1 MMNYQNILSIFKL
14 ILDNLLIVAPS
25 QIKYLNIIIMKL
37 LKLCLF
43 FTSFLFLTGFVHL
56 PAVLGPAITAA
67 TSGNLA
73 KATAQLVF
81 DNEFKKKT
89 GKSSL
94 SYITEEVSKNNKENQ
109 INEDFKNLIEKRIKT
124 VHQKLVDQ
132 NNEPK
137 IIKDFKLLVEKRVKF
152 THKKLIQQ
160 KINQ

>member
-1 MMNYQNILSIFKL
+1 M
-14 ILDNLLIVAPS
+14 
-25 QIKYLNIIIMKL
+25 IIRF
-37 LKLCLF
+37 LKLSLF
-43 FTSFLFLTGFVHL
+43 LTSFLFLTGFVPL
-56 PAVLGPAITAA
+56 PAVLGPAITVA

-94 SYITEEVSKNNKENQ
+94 GYITEEVSKNKKENQ
-109 INEDFKNLIEKRIKT
+109 INEDFKNLIEKRVKT

>member
-1 MMNYQNILSIFKL
+1 MIYHNILQVLKL

-137 IIKDFKLLVEKRVKF
+137 IIKDFKLLVEKRIKF

>member
-1 MMNYQNILSIFKL
+1 MTLRFLKISLFLS
-14 ILDNLLIVAPS
+14 
-25 QIKYLNIIIMKL
+25 
-37 LKLCLF
+37 
-43 FTSFLFLTGFVHL
+43 SFLFLTGFVPL

-73 KATAQLVF
+73 KATAQLVI

-94 SYITEEVSKNNKENQ
+94 GYITDEVSKNNQENR
-109 INEDFKNLIEKRIKT
+109 INKDFKDLIEKRVEI

-132 NNEPK
+132 NNESK
-137 IIKDFKLLVEKRVKF
+137 VIKDFKLLVEKRVES

>member
-1 MMNYQNILSIFKL
+1 MILRFLRIS
-14 ILDNLLIVAPS
+14 
-25 QIKYLNIIIMKL
+25 
-37 LKLCLF
+37 LF
-43 FTSFLFLTGFVHL
+43 LTSFLFLTGFVSL

-67 TSGNLA
+67 TSGNLV

-94 SYITEEVSKNNKENQ
+94 GYIKEEVSKNNQQNR
-109 INEDFKNLIEKRIKT
+109 INKDFKDLIKKRVQI

-132 NNEPK
+132 NNEKK
-137 IIKDFKLLVEKRVKF
+137 IIKDFKLLVEKRVEL
-152 THKKLIQQ
+152 THKKLTQQ

>member
-1 MMNYQNILSIFKL
+1 MILRF
-14 ILDNLLIVAPS
+14 
-25 QIKYLNIIIMKL
+25 
-37 LKLCLF
+37 LKISLF

-94 SYITEEVSKNNKENQ
+94 SYITEEVSKNNEQNR
-109 INEDFKNLIEKRIKT
+109 INKDFKELIEKRVKI

-132 NNEPK
+132 NNETK
-137 IIKDFKLLVEKRVKF
+137 IIKDFKLLVEKRVEL
-152 THKKLIQQ
+152 THKKLKQQ

>member
-1 MMNYQNILSIFKL
+1 MILRF
-14 ILDNLLIVAPS
+14 
-25 QIKYLNIIIMKL
+25 
-37 LKLCLF
+37 LKISLF
-43 FTSFLFLTGFVHL
+43 ISSFLFLTGFVTL

-94 SYITEEVSKNNKENQ
+94 GYITEEVSKNNQENR
-109 INEDFKNLIEKRIKT
+109 INKDLKDLIEKRVQI

-132 NNEPK
+132 NNESK
-137 IIKDFKLLVEKRVKF
+137 VIKDFKLLVEKRVEL

-160 KINQ
+160 RINQ

>member
-1 MMNYQNILSIFKL
+1 MILKFFKICL
-14 ILDNLLIVAPS
+14 
-25 QIKYLNIIIMKL
+25 YL
-37 LKLCLF
+37 
-43 FTSFLFLTGFVHL
+43 TSFLFLTGFVHL
-56 PAVLGPAITAA
+56 PAMLGPAITAA

-94 SYITEEVSKNNKENQ
+94 DYITEEVSKNNEQNR
-109 INEDFKNLIEKRIKT
+109 INKDFKDLIEKRVKK
-124 VHQKLVDQ
+124 VHQKLIDQ
-132 NNEPK
+132 NNETK
-137 IIKDFKLLVEKRVKF
+137 TIKDFKLLVEKRVKL

>member
-1 MMNYQNILSIFKL
+1 M
-14 ILDNLLIVAPS
+14 
-25 QIKYLNIIIMKL
+25 IIRF
-37 LKLCLF
+37 LKLSLF
-43 FTSFLFLTGFVHL
+43 LTSFLFLTGFVPL
-56 PAVLGPAITAA
+56 PAVLGPAITVA

-73 KATAQLVF
+73 KATAQLVI

-94 SYITEEVSKNNKENQ
+94 GYITEEVSKNNKENQ
-109 INEDFKNLIEKRIKT
+109 INEDFKNLIEKRVKT

-137 IIKDFKLLVEKRVKF
+137 IIKDFKLLVENRVKL
-152 THKKLIQQ
+152 THKKLKQQ

>member
-1 MMNYQNILSIFKL
+1 
-14 ILDNLLIVAPS
+14 
-25 QIKYLNIIIMKL
+25 MKL

-109 INEDFKNLIEKRIKT
+109 INEDFKNLIEKRVKT

-137 IIKDFKLLVEKRVKF
+137 IIRDFKLLVENRVEL
-152 THKKLIQQ
+152 THQKLIKQ

>member
-1 MMNYQNILSIFKL
+1 M
-14 ILDNLLIVAPS
+14 
-25 QIKYLNIIIMKL
+25 IIRF
-37 LKLCLF
+37 LKISLF
-43 FTSFLFLTGFVHL
+43 LTSFLFLTGFVPL

-94 SYITEEVSKNNKENQ
+94 SYITEEVSKNNQENR
-109 INEDFKNLIEKRIKT
+109 INKDFRDLIEKRVEI
-124 VHQKLVDQ
+124 VHQKLVEQ
-132 NNEPK
+132 NNETQ
-137 IIKDFKLLVEKRVKF
+137 IVKDFKLLVEKRVEL
-152 THKKLIQQ
+152 THKKIIQQ

>member
-1 MMNYQNILSIFKL
+1 MILRF
-14 ILDNLLIVAPS
+14 
-25 QIKYLNIIIMKL
+25 
-37 LKLCLF
+37 LKISF
-43 FTSFLFLTGFVHL
+43 FLSSFLLLTGFIPL

-67 TSGNLA
+67 TSGNLV

-81 DNEFKKKT
+81 DYEFKKKT

-94 SYITEEVSKNNKENQ
+94 SYISEEVSKNNKENR
-109 INEDFKNLIEKRIKT
+109 INKDFKNLIEKRVEI

-137 IIKDFKLLVEKRVKF
+137 VIKDFKLLVEKRVEL

>member
-1 MMNYQNILSIFKL
+1 MTLRFLRISLFLS
-14 ILDNLLIVAPS
+14 
-25 QIKYLNIIIMKL
+25 
-37 LKLCLF
+37 
-43 FTSFLFLTGFVHL
+43 SFLFLTGFVPI

-94 SYITEEVSKNNKENQ
+94 SYITEEVSKNNQENR
-109 INEDFKNLIEKRIKT
+109 IDKDFKDLIEKRVKI
-124 VHQKLVDQ
+124 VHQKLVEQ
-132 NNEPK
+132 NNESK
-137 IIKDFKLLVEKRVKF
+137 IVKDFKLLVEKRVEL
-152 THKKLIQQ
+152 THKKLIQK

>member
-1 MMNYQNILSIFKL
+1 MIVRLSKI
-14 ILDNLLIVAPS
+14 
-25 QIKYLNIIIMKL
+25 
-37 LKLCLF
+37 CLF
-43 FTSFLFLTGFVHL
+43 FTSFLFLKGFVHIS
-56 PAVLGPAITAA
+56 AVLGPAITAA

-94 SYITEEVSKNNKENQ
+94 NYITEEVSKNNKENQ
-109 INEDFKNLIEKRIKT
+109 INEDFKNLIEKRVKT

>member
-1 MMNYQNILSIFKL
+1 M
-14 ILDNLLIVAPS
+14 
-25 QIKYLNIIIMKL
+25 IIRF
-37 LKLCLF
+37 LKLSLF
-43 FTSFLFLTGFVHL
+43 FTSFLFLTGFVPL
-56 PAVLGPAITAA
+56 PAVLGPAVTVA

-94 SYITEEVSKNNKENQ
+94 GYITEEVSKNNKENQ
-109 INEDFKNLIEKRIKT
+109 INEDFKNLIEKRVKT

-137 IIKDFKLLVEKRVKF
+137 IIKDFKLLVENRVQL
-152 THKKLIQQ
+152 THQKLIKQ
-160 KINQ
+160 KITQ

>member
-1 MMNYQNILSIFKL
+1 MIIRFLKISFLLS
-14 ILDNLLIVAPS
+14 
-25 QIKYLNIIIMKL
+25 
-37 LKLCLF
+37 
-43 FTSFLFLTGFVHL
+43 SFLFLTGFVPL

-67 TSGNLA
+67 TSGNLV

-81 DNEFKKKT
+81 DNELKKKT

-94 SYITEEVSKNNKENQ
+94 SYITEEVSKNNKEIR
-109 INEDFKNLIEKRIKT
+109 INKDFRDLIEKRVEI
-124 VHQKLVDQ
+124 VHQKLVEQ

-137 IIKDFKLLVEKRVKF
+137 IVKDFKLLIEKRVEL